1 MAISLAA
8 CDRPQPSRDAASPDE
23 PVNSVAPVSEAAAET
38 WRDVTIPQGT
48 RLSAMLDTPISSD
61 GSRVEDPITA
71 HLAQAVVVDSV
82 EVLTEGSTVHGV
94 VTEAT
99 RAGKVKGRAQL
110 AFRFDEIAPHGSNA
124 LYDLSTDTVHRVAPS
139 EKKKDAMKIGV
150 PAAGGAIVGGIVG
163 GKKGAV
169 IGGAVGAGA
178 GTAVVMTD
186 RGQEVRLGKGTTL
199 TLRLAKPLV
208 VRIRVCA
215 PVSPTRHCEGIA
227 TGY

>member
-1 MAISLAA
+1 VI
-8 CDRPQPSRDAASPDE
+8 D
-23 PVNSVAPVSEAAAET
+23 N
-38 WRDVTIPQGT
+38 
-48 RLSAMLDTPISSD
+48 
-61 GSRVEDPITA
+61 
-71 HLAQAVVVDSV
+71 V
-82 EVLTEGSTVHGV
+82 EVLPEGSTVHGV
-94 VTEAT
+94 VTQAT

-110 AFRFDEIAPHGSNA
+110 AFRFDKVAPHGSDA
-124 LYDLSTDTVHRVAPS
+124 LYDLSAAPVHRIAPS
-139 EKKKDAMKIGV
+139 GKKKDAMKIGV

-186 RGQEVRLGKGTTL
+186 RGQDVRLGKGATL
-199 TLRLAKPLV
+199 TLRLDEPLV